1 MEAPLRKWVAWKAAP
16 PIEGKPHPWTVE
28 SGSAWFYLVPCHD
41 QVGNSQLK
49 PSSKQC
55 LLSVTP
61 IYFFSWVPVY
71 TDKDQRLAVMSIG
84 FLLNSRDD
92 AVVWRGPKKN
102 GIWYLIQPLTPRSNL
117 LFSLLSTIHS
127 CNVSSENLVLYQ
139 LIIPKLI
146 NFFVLIT
153 HLVDT
158 KLIL

>member
-1 MEAPLRKWVAWKAAP
+1 MPLIEWKP
-16 PIEGKPHPWTVE
+16 YPWTVE
-28 SGSAWFYLVPCHD
+28 SGSTWLYLVPCHD

-49 PSSKQC
+49 PSLKQY
-55 LLSVTP
+55 LLSVTS
-61 IYFFSWVPVY
+61 IFFSWVPVY

-117 LFSLLSTIHS
+117 LFSLLSTIQS

-146 NFFVLIT
+146 IFSVLIT
-153 HLVDT
+153 YLVDIELT
-158 KLIL
+158 LWG

>member
-1 MEAPLRKWVAWKAAP
+1 MEAPKEMCSLKGSTSNRMKTP
-16 PIEGKPHPWTVE
+16 PMNSWIWLHLILPCALSWSSRQLSTETLFKTMPSQCNT
-28 SGSAWFYLVPCHD
+28 YLF
-41 QVGNSQLK
+41 
-49 PSSKQC
+49 
-55 LLSVTP
+55 
-61 IYFFSWVPVY
+61 FFSWVPVY

-127 CNVSSENLVLYQ
+127 CNVSSENLVLDQ

-146 NFFVLIT
+146 IFFVLIT
-153 HLVDT
+153 YLVDIE
-158 KLIL
+158 LIL